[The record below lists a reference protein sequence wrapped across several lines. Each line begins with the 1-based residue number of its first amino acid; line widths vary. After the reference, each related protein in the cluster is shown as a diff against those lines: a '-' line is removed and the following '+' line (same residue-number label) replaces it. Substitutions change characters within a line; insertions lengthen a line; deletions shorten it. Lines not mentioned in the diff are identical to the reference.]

1 MKKKNLSLRQFLRCV
16 ILYNDINHI
25 RSLHFA
31 VNPDYVDEFLA
42 LIHNTFVNP
51 DVQFTDILYSYD
63 ERDFFSL
70 I

>member
-1 MKKKNLSLRQFLRCV
+1 MKKKPRLEQFLRCV
-16 ILYNDINHI
+16 IMYNDINHI

-31 VNPDYVDEFLA
+31 VNPDYVDNFLA
-42 LIHNTFVNP
+42 IIHDTFVNP
-51 DVQFTDILYSYD
+51 DVQFTDIIYSCD

>member
-1 MKKKNLSLRQFLRCV
+1 MKKKPRLGQFLRCV
-16 ILYNDINHI
+16 IMYNDINHI

-31 VNPDYVDEFLA
+31 VNPDYVDKFLA
-42 LIHNTFVNP
+42 IIHDTFVNP
-51 DVQFTDILYSYD
+51 DIQFTDIIYSYD